1 MSSWLSDE
9 SFVCNGMSDAMKH
22 PWQKKISLAAFHK
35 ENTLPEVPGVY
46 FFLGE
51 KDEILYIGKATI
63 LADRVVSYFKADIAV
78 SRGPKIV
85 LMLEQVRS
93 IGWLSFDSVL
103 EALLR
108 EGDLI
113 RRFQPPYNTDAKD
126 DKSHNVIVITKERF
140 PRVLLVR
147 ERDLLQKKYDF
158 TVDTQYGPYPHGAA
172 PKTALKI
179 VRSIFPFRDT
189 CVTLDSL
196 SKAEQEKAKPCFH
209 AQIGLCPRVCVGATS
224 VGEYRKT
231 INRIKLFFSGEKTA
245 LVKKLEHEMKAAAK
259 KLEFERAGELKR
271 LLFELGHIRDVALL
285 KVDRTETSAAR
296 IEGYDVAHLQG
307 EASVG
312 VMTVVQHGILKKS
325 EYRTFCLRGEHQ
337 GNDLSALEEIL
348 TRRFAH
354 SEWTL
359 PELIIVDGALL
370 QYDVALQILKKHGLS
385 IPIIG
390 VVKNKRHQPER
401 LIGPR
406 GLRMRFERDILLVNS
421 EAHRFALKFHRKRK
435 RREFLVSK

>member
-1 MSSWLSDE
+1 MQY
-9 SFVCNGMSDAMKH
+9 
-22 PWQKKISLAAFHK
+22 PWQKKISLAAFQK
-35 ENTLPEVPGVY
+35 ENTLPEMPGVY
-46 FFLGE
+46 FFLGRNN
-51 KDEILYIGKATI
+51 EILYIGKATI
-63 LADRVVSYFKADIAV
+63 LADRVSSYFKEDIVAA
-78 SRGPKIV
+78 RGPKIV
-85 LMLEQVRS
+85 LMLERAQS
-93 IGWLSFDSVL
+93 IAWQSFDSVL

-147 ERDLLQKKYDF
+147 ERDLIQKKFDF
-158 TVDTQYGPYPHGAA
+158 MVDIQYGPYPQGSA

-179 VRSIFPFRDT
+179 IRSIFPFRDQ
-189 CVTLDSL
+189 CIPLDQL
-196 SKAEQEKAKPCFH
+196 PKMQQAQAKPCFH
-209 AQIGLCPRVCVGATS
+209 AQIGLCPGVCTGKIA

-285 KVDRTETSAAR
+285 KADRTETSAAR

-312 VMTVVQHGILKKS
+312 VMTVIQHGILKKS
-325 EYRTFCLRGEHQ
+325 EYRTFRLRGEHK

-359 PELIIVDGALL
+359 PELIVVDGALL
-370 QYDVALQILKKHGLS
+370 QYDVAERILKKHGLS

-406 GLRMRFERDILLVNS
+406 GLRTRFERDIFLVNS
-421 EAHRFALKFHRKRK
+421 EAHRFAIQFHRKRK
-435 RREFLVSK
+435 RREFLLG